1 MKSRNEKKLETRRR
15 LIQVA
20 LQLSAEVGFSNLSL
34 REVSVAAGIT
44 PAAFYRHF
52 RDMEDLGLAL
62 LDEVGLSLRQFLRD
76 ARRRLPTGKGRVEIS
91 VQAFLEY
98 VNSNSNLFRLLVG
111 ERQGGSSAFRK
122 ALFAEIDQFVSEL
135 KEDLEKA
142 ASADNKPLTNAAYA
156 AEAVIA
162 VVFTVGAEALEIP
175 KHKQEF
181 LATRLVEEVK
191 MILRGARKRD

>member
-122 ALFAEIDQFVSEL
+122 ALFAEIVTSGAVDR
-135 KEDLEKA
+135 A
-142 ASADNKPLTNAAYA
+142 AWGS
-156 AEAVIA
+156 
-162 VVFTVGAEALEIP
+162 
-175 KHKQEF
+175 
-181 LATRLVEEVK
+181 RLS
-191 MILRGARKRD
+191 G